1 MEKKMN
7 CEMYDWVEKS
17 IEEYYQPV
25 KVLKKD
31 DKKEI
36 ALYQHKESGETVIVK
51 RLKHKSGVYER
62 LATIEHSNIVKVLE
76 AASNDEC
83 TIVIEEYLEGI
94 SVADLLENQRISSKM
109 VYQIILQ
116 LCDGLEILHENE
128 IIHRDVKPENVFVLQ
143 DGSVKIMDFDASRI
157 YRKYE
162 KKDTVVLGTIGY
174 APPEQYGEAQTD
186 ARSDIYALGVLMNV
200 MFTGKHPVNEVAKGR
215 IGTIIE
221 KCIMVNQNKRYRNVT
236 EIKEQI
242 KKLNY

>member
-1 MEKKMN
+1 MN

-36 ALYQHKESGETVIVK
+36 ALYQHRESGESVIVK
-51 RLKHKSGVYER
+51 RLNHKSLVYER
-62 LATIEHSNIVKVLE
+62 LATIEHYNIVKVLE
-76 AASNDEC
+76 AASND
-83 TIVIEEYLEGI
+83 TSTMVIEEYLYGV
-94 SVADLLENQRISSKM
+94 SVADLLVNKRLSQKAA
-109 VYQIILQ
+109 YQIILQ
-116 LCDGLEILHENE
+116 VCDGLEILHGNE
-128 IIHRDVKPENVFVLQ
+128 IIHRDIKPENIFVLQ

-157 YRKYE
+157 YRKDE
-162 KKDTVVLGTIGY
+162 NKDTVVLGTIGY

-221 KCIMVNQNKRYRNVT
+221 KCIMVNQNKRYRNVS
-236 EIKEQI
+236 EIKEQL
-242 KKLNY
+242 KKLTY